1 MKWYSEPINKVLEE
15 FKIEKEKGLTSEQV
29 VDSHN
34 KYGFNKMPEPIPTP
48 YWIVLLQQ
56 FNDPIIYILIVAG
69 IINGLTSGWH
79 DSIVIAVVILLNTI
93 IGFFQEIKAASAL
106 KALQNMTAPT
116 ARVIRDGEHL
126 TIATTEVA
134 TGDIIVLESG
144 DRVSADA
151 RLLETHNL
159 LVDESML
166 TGESFAIHKKH
177 DAIVPEISSLGDRIN
192 MVYSG
197 TIIQKGRALAVVS
210 AVGINSEFGKISEK
224 MAESES
230 EETPLQKYIDD
241 FGKKLSISILTIVVL
256 IFAVGL
262 LRGFNW
268 INMLLTSVGIAV
280 SAIPEGLPVSITI
293 TLSVGLNQMSKQRA
307 IVKKLAAVET
317 LGSTNVICSDKTG
330 TLTKNQMTVMNM
342 FVGEQEY
349 EVTGSGYEI
358 DGKVISQKDKISCD
372 VNTSKALQL
381 AAFVGNFCTESNLSE
396 NGKDWKITG
405 DATEAALMIAAKKL
419 KFVSEGWKVSVDVPF
434 ESELQMM
441 AVRVTKDNKSYA
453 LVKGASERVL
463 DKCKNAIDTNGNN
476 IELNKQKYMDKV
488 SEFSH
493 KGLRV
498 LGMAYAEIEDKE
510 IDLDALTGLSFIGM
524 AGIRDA
530 VREEVALSVRECASA
545 GVRVVMITGDHI
557 ETARAVGK
565 AVNIGESKPALVALK
580 GTDLEAMSDEELYQ
594 RVPEIDVYARV
605 APEHKYRI
613 VEALQKHNKIVA
625 MTGDGVNDAPA
636 LKKADIGIAMGSGSE
651 VAKESAHM
659 VLLDDNFTSIVNA
672 IRRGRVIFKN
682 LQHILLYIL
691 ATSFGG
697 LLTIAT
703 SVLIGFPLPILPAQ
717 LLWIN
722 LVTDGS
728 STFPLAFE
736 REHGNSMAVPPRK
749 KDDPLIPKSFFS
761 RIIIAGLMMMVGTLL
776 AYYHEIH
783 ELWSFHLATG
793 IPVTQLIDTNTTH
806 IAELFKQYS
815 KSLPTQTIESFT
827 VLINHFKEL
836 YNKGVTVAFCTLAFF
851 QIWNVQNSRAIHRS
865 LFFNLPYDN
874 KNKLDKIGVFTNPIL
889 LLVMLGAIVLQ
900 VASVTPLLNNILRTV
915 PLNLDQW
922 IEIAA
927 LPFSIIIVVEIIK
940 FIQALIAKG
949 KRVNS

>member
-1 MKWYSEPINKVLEE
+1 MLMKWYSEPINKVLEE
-15 FKIEKEKGLTSEQV
+15 FQIDKEHGLSDQQV
-29 VDSHN
+29 LESYSKN
-34 KYGFNKMPEPIPTP
+34 GYNKMPEPSPTP
-48 YWIVLLQQ
+48 KWIVFLQQ

-69 IINGLTSGWH
+69 FINGFTVGWH
-79 DSIVIAVVILLNTI
+79 DSIVIGVVIMLNTI
-93 IGFFQEIKAASAL
+93 IGFFQEVKAASAL
-106 KALQNMTAPT
+106 KALQSMTAPT
-116 ARVIRDGEHL
+116 ARVIRNGQHL

-134 TGDIIVLESG
+134 AGDIIVLESG

-166 TGESFAIHKKH
+166 TGESFAIHKKP
-177 DAIVPEISSLGDRIN
+177 DVIIPENSSLGDRIN

-197 TIIQKGRALAVVS
+197 TIIQKGRALAVVTS
-210 AVGINSEFGKISEK
+210 VGTNSEFGKISEK
-224 MAESES
+224 MSEEES

-256 IFAVGL
+256 IFGVGL
-262 LRGFNW
+262 LRGFDW
-268 INMLLTSVGIAV
+268 ISMLLTSVGIAV

-330 TLTKNQMTVMNM
+330 TLTKNQMTVMNL
-342 FVGEQEY
+342 FVGEKEY
-349 EVTGSGYEI
+349 DVTGSGYEI
-358 DGKVISQKDKISCD
+358 EGKVLTNSDKAICD
-372 VNTSKALQL
+372 VNTNKALQL
-381 AAFVGNFCTESNLSE
+381 AAFVGNFCTESKLAE

-419 KFVSEGWKVSVDVPF
+419 KFNSEGWKVNVDVPF

-441 AVRVTKDNKSYA
+441 AVRVSKDNKAYV
-453 LVKGASERVL
+453 LIKGASEKVIER
-463 DKCKNAIDTNGNN
+463 CKDAIDTDGNPV
-476 IELNKQKYMDKV
+476 ELHKQRFMDKV
-488 SEFSH
+488 SEFSN

-498 LGMAYAEIEDKE
+498 LGMAYGEIEDKE
-510 IDLDALTGLSFIGM
+510 IDLDNLSGLSFIGM
-524 AGIRDA
+524 AGIQDA
-530 VREEVALSVRECASA
+530 VREEVALAVRECASA

-565 AVNIGESKPALVALK
+565 AVHIAEHKDAPVALK
-580 GTDLEAMSDEELYQ
+580 GTDLEAMTDEELFD
-594 RVPEIDVYARV
+594 RVPDIDVYARV

-659 VLLDDNFTSIVNA
+659 VLLDDNFTSIVSA

-736 REHGNSMAVPPRK
+736 REHGNSMALPPRK
-749 KDDPLIPKSFFS
+749 KEDPLIPRTFFS
-761 RIIIAGLMMMVGTLL
+761 RIIIAGFMMMVGTLV
-776 AYYHEIH
+776 AYFFEIQPIWEH
-783 ELWSFHLATG
+783 HLATG
-793 IPVTQLIDTNTTH
+793 TPVSDLVKLP
-806 IAELFKQYS
+806 EFKGMYD
-815 KSLPTQTIESFT
+815 
-827 VLINHFKEL
+827 
-836 YNKGVTVAFCTLAFF
+836 KGVTVAFCTLAFF

-874 KNKLDKIGVFTNPIL
+874 KNKLDRIGVLTNPIL
-889 LLVMLGAIVLQ
+889 LGVMVFAIVLQ
-900 VASVTPLLNNILRTV
+900 VASVAFPFMNSVLKTV
-915 PLNLDQW
+915 
-922 IEIAA
+922 A
-927 LPFSIIIVVEIIK
+927 LGGYDWLKIVSITFSIIIVVEVVK
-940 FIQALIAKG
+940 FIQAVIAKN
-949 KRVNS
+949 KRESA